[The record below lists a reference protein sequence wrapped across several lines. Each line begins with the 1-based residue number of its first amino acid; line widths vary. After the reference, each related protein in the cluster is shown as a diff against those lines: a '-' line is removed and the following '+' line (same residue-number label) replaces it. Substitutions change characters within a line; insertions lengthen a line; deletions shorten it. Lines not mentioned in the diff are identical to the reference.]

1 MRTRL
6 FFLVILIL
14 EIYGS
19 IAWHRP
25 LVLITKPLLMPILM
39 YIAWSEGVTSR
50 LYFSALF
57 LSFLGDVFLMF
68 EGWFIPGLVA
78 FLLAH
83 VSYILLFKKEYEFSF
98 TAILV
103 FGLLTSGFLVFLYPS
118 IPGEMQIPV
127 IAYCAAITLMGIFAA
142 SRNTSSRL
150 SYRFIVAGSV
160 LFILS
165 DSLIAVN
172 RFHFDIPKD
181 SLYIMTTYG
190 AAQYLI
196 LEGWLRKGSL

>member
-25 LVLITKPLLMPILM
+25 LVLLTKPLLMPILM
-39 YIAWSEGVTSR
+39 YMAWKGGISSR
-50 LYFSALF
+50 IYFGALF
-57 LSFLGDVFLMF
+57 FSWLGDVFLLF
-68 EGWFIPGLVA
+68 DGWFIPGLAA

-83 VSYILLFKKEYEFSF
+83 VAYILLFRKEYRFSF

-103 FGLLTSGFLVFLYPS
+103 FGLFSSGFLVFLYPS
-118 IPGEMQIPV
+118 IPGDMRIPV
-127 IAYCAAITLMGIFAA
+127 VLYCTAITLMGIFSA
-142 SRNTSSRL
+142 SRNTPSLL
-150 SYRFIVAGSV
+150 SYRYMVAGAALFIV
-160 LFILS
+160 S
-165 DSLIAVN
+165 DALIAVN
-172 RFHFDIPKD
+172 RFYVDLPHD
-181 SLYIMTTYG
+181 SIYIMTTYG

-196 LEGWLRKGSL
+196 LEGWLKKDSL